1 VPSLRTPDRFARLVR
16 GAARYLR
23 NEPVVLETW
32 GDAESTLAAYVSLG
46 FELVHSVSGWELD
59 LAGR

>member
-1 VPSLRTPDRFARLVR
+1 MPSLRTPDRFARLVR

-32 GDAESTLAAYVSLG
+32 GDAESTLVSLG